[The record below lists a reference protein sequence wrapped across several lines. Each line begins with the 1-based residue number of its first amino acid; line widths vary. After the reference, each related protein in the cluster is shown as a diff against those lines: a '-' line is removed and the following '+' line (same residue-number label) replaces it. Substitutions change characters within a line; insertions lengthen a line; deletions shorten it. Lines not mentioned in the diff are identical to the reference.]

1 MSTSSMKTGTPKSTS
16 SHWGSTASTLSQ
28 RVMRRP
34 SIALEATLGAISV
47 DATAIVGARMREPH
61 LGSSASEGPSTAIEA
76 SSPAS
81 GVRTGTTSASLGKP
95 PSKRTVQPHNG
106 RIPIAATI
114 ERPDGDTPMAAR
126 IARPLVMRRSTT
138 FTIGSNRVHDG
149 VGQELAVVGRIE
161 TLLLDRVRD
170 IARLEEGAR
179 HTRSDENVE

>member
-28 RVMRRP
+28 RVMGRP

-81 GVRTGTTSASLGKP
+81 GVRTGTTP